1 MLGEKA
7 TAINLILQT
16 TPSEAIV
23 AAAADLETDLIRL
36 IEIPAFAKCQT
47 EC

>member
-23 AAAADLETDLIRL
+23 AAAAADLE
-36 IEIPAFAKCQT
+36 
-47 EC
+47 

>member
-1 MLGEKA
+1 MLEEKA

-23 AAAADLETDLIRL
+23 AATGDLERDLI
-36 IEIPAFAKCQT
+36 
-47 EC
+47 

>member
-1 MLGEKA
+1 MLGEKT

-23 AAAADLETDLIRL
+23 AATADLEWDLIQL
-36 IEIPAFAKCQT
+36 MEIPAFAKCQI
-47 EC
+47 